1 MSPEDYIRQINHWK
15 REASK
20 WKAEYHDALRV
31 ISDLNRQAANDEQ
44 RQAQQWNSR
53 SSAIRGW

>member
-20 WKAEYHDALRV
+20 WKAEYHDALLV
-31 ISDLNRQAANDEQ
+31 ISELRRSAASSEQ
-44 RQAQQWNSR
+44 RQAQR
-53 SSAIRGW
+53 SFSHAIDGRF